1 MDDVDALLVD
11 MRDAMLRTTS
21 SGSLGQ
27 LCQRL
32 SLAIVAAGPRRAA
45 LALLHRTPQTRQATI
60 AALCHALAYDPD
72 ATEAIYLSQRD
83 GDGAGGEVAAAR
95 PGPASSY
102 PYPLPRHPHQNPN
115 PNPNASPQH
124 SASTV
129 PQSTAGRISAVHV
142 VSLPPPALAHLH
154 TRTDVKVI

>member
-115 PNPNASPQH
+115 PNPNASPQQ

-129 PQSTAGRISAVHV
+129 PQSTAGGISAVHV